1 MKYVIGIDSGGTN
14 FRVEACDLTG
24 KQLAFYIGVPA
35 NHYYVDE
42 EELSR
47 RVNANIDACL
57 ALFGGKREDAAYLIC
72 GTTGLDSPE
81 DEALLNRFYG
91 SLPGFHCPVK
101 VINDAELAHY
111 TVTGGFG
118 VLVISGTG
126 SIAFGRNKAGQT
138 CRSGGWLFTI
148 QGDEG
153 SGTWISRMALRYV
166 GRWLDGAVPESPLVT
181 MVCEHLHIKD
191 RNDLNTIAARSGTP
205 PWYTPPLADIVN
217 KAADAG
223 DAAAADILQ
232 QAADLVA
239 QLVEDTAAALDMPR
253 TEPNFIIGV
262 WGSAILKSPRMLK
275 TFRARLA
282 RTCPQAEIRL
292 PQRSATEGAVAMA
305 LDLLQGA

>member
-205 PWYTPPLADIVN
+205 PWYTPPLAEIVN

-275 TFRARLA
+275 AFRARLA
-282 RTCPQAEIRL
+282 RTCPQAEICL